1 MKRDVAVF
9 LVKIALK
16 VYMPGFLKKR
26 VSKDKDSFCYLAVK
40 KNKIRPKA
48 DSKAIS
54 EALSKWS
61 LEAFQRVKA

>member
-1 MKRDVAVF
+1 MRQDISMKRDVAVF

-48 DSKAIS
+48 D
-54 EALSKWS
+54 
-61 LEAFQRVKA
+61 